1 MKNIIKTFCAMAA
14 VVLFSACSTMNN
26 DEAAPARYSDL
37 HFDNKNPIPLMVKNI
52 EVKSE
57 FTPTFTRPNV
67 EHLLPVSI
75 ERTAKTWAKE
85 RLEAAEPN
93 SNRTA
98 EFIIKDASVT
108 ESEVKAEQLLQKDGL
123 RYHAN
128 LNVVLRVIDNKSSAQ
143 TSVEAYRDLTMPIDT
158 GIEDKEKYW
167 NEMVINLF
175 KAFDEHMDLNA
186 HRYLNMYIKDDNT
199 ITQF

>member
-1 MKNIIKTFCAMAA
+1 MKNIIKTLCAMAT
-14 VVLFSACSTMNN
+14 VLMFSACATMNN
-26 DEAAPARYSDL
+26 NEAAPERYSDL
-37 HFDNKNPIPLMVKNI
+37 HFDNKNPIPLMVKTI
-52 EVKSE
+52 DVKSE
-57 FTPTFTRPNV
+57 FTPSFTRPNV
-67 EHLLPVSI
+67 EHLFPVSI
-75 ERTAKTWAKE
+75 ERTARTWAKE
-85 RLEAAEPN
+85 RLEAADFA

-128 LNVVLRVIDNKSSAQ
+128 LTVVLRVIDNKSSAQ
-143 TSVEAYRDLTMPIDT
+143 TSVEAYRDLTIPIDT
-158 GIEDKEKYW
+158 SIEDKEKYW
-167 NEMVINLF
+167 NEMVVNLF

-186 HRYLNMYIKDDNT
+186 RRYLNMYIKDDNT